1 VAAPGHV
8 PAEVVALAHR
18 LGIEE
23 PQYGGSVLLR
33 QTGRLRSDAKA
44 RWMRFKARQH
54 IAVDRCGFAWR
65 AGVGPLG
72 LIHVEDALDGATPI
86 GRVAALGII
95 PLARSEYSVPL
106 LKGELMRYLAEL
118 PWAPDAIL
126 ANSELQWEA
135 QGEGRLAV
143 SAKIDTI
150 RATVI
155 FHLDETGLPVRV
167 EGRRPRQEGGVFHER
182 EWHGEFGDFRTIE
195 GRLVPHVGRVSWRIE
210 AERVDVWHGRLVAWS
225 ISGPKR

>member
-1 VAAPGHV
+1 MAAPGHV
-8 PAEVVALAHR
+8 PAEAVALAHR

-23 PQYGGSVLLR
+23 PRYGGSILLR
-33 QTGRLRSDAKA
+33 QTGRLRSDSRA

-54 IAVDRCGFAWR
+54 IAVDRCAFAWR

-72 LIHVEDALDGATPI
+72 FIHVEDALDGVTPI
-86 GRVAALGII
+86 GRVAALGMI

-106 LKGELMRYLAEL
+106 LKGEVMRYLAEM

-143 SAKIDTI
+143 SATI
-150 RATVI
+150 ESSERERR
-155 FHLDETGLPVRV
+155 LDIGTAAGLELCVPGGCDGVS
-167 EGRRPRQEGGVFHER
+167 EQEMGGEGGQVR
-182 EWHGEFGDFRTIE
+182 
-195 GRLVPHVGRVSWRIE
+195 
-210 AERVDVWHGRLVAWS
+210 
-225 ISGPKR
+225 